1 MEQCNLRLTDK
12 IANRFLGM
20 YQGCDGQHPVKHL
33 QVQSLMVLQESLA
46 EDPATELLNILAAQ
60 GSLQHI
66 DTVSFSDDEEMK
78 GNDPFLDLLASPSEG
93 AKVMSLALP
102 RNAACVASLRAQP

>member
-1 MEQCNLRLTDK
+1 MEQCSLRLTGS

-33 QVQSLMVLQESLA
+33 QVHSLVVLRERLA
-46 EDPATELLNILAAQ
+46 EEPATELLNILAAQ
-60 GSLQHI
+60 GSLQHV
-66 DTVSFSDDEEMK
+66 DTLSFVDDEEMK

-93 AKVMSLALP
+93 AKVMSLALL
-102 RNAACVASLRAQP
+102 RHAACVASLRAQP